1 MARSRTSSAIELLV
15 PLRRDEVQPL
25 HRQLEQELREAVRS
39 GRLPPLTVL
48 PSTRALAGQLGVAR
62 GVVVEAYEQ
71 LVAEGYLASRAGG
84 STRVAPGAAQSSAR
98 PPVEVP
104 RTAQFEVDFRPS
116 RPDVTHFPRAI
127 WLRSLRRVLNQA
139 PSDRLGYIEGEGMP
153 ELRDALAT
161 YLNRAR
167 GTAADADRTVIT
179 TGFAQAFRLVA
190 AVLAASGARRLA
202 MEDPSYDDA
211 RKTALEAGLQVV
223 GIPVDYSGMR
233 VDLLDAAKV
242 DAVIVTSAHQF
253 PTGAVMP
260 ADRRAALVAWASKR
274 GGIVIEDDY
283 DAEFRYDRE
292 PIGAIQ
298 GLAPDRV
305 VYAGSASKVL
315 APGLRLGWLVAPA
328 SMVHAIAE
336 RKMAAD
342 LGSSALDQLAFAD
355 FLARGELDHHLRRM
369 RPIYRRRRDTL
380 LAALA
385 CHLPVLRPVG
395 ASAGLH
401 LLAWL
406 PPELDEAAVVRAA
419 TEARIGIHG
428 LAPSRI
434 DPSGPGAIIFGYGQ
448 IEEAAID
455 DGLRRL
461 RIAID
466 SAC

>member
-1 MARSRTSSAIELLV
+1 MARSRTSSALELLV
-15 PLRRDEVQPL
+15 PLRRDEAQPL

-84 STRVAPGAAQSSAR
+84 ATRVAQGAAQPSAR
-98 PPVEVP
+98 PSALVP
-104 RTAQFEVDFRPS
+104 TAQFEVDFRPS
-116 RPDVTHFPRAI
+116 RPDVTHFPRAV
-127 WLRSLRRVLNQA
+127 WLRSLRRVLNEA
-139 PSDRLGYIEGEGMP
+139 PSERLGYIEGEGMP
-153 ELRDALAT
+153 ELREALAS

-190 AVLAASGARRLA
+190 GVLAASGARRLA

-211 RKTALEAGLQVV
+211 RKTALEAGLKVV
-223 GIPVDYSGMR
+223 GIPVDESGLR

-260 ADRRAALVAWASKR
+260 PDRRAALVAWASKR

-298 GLAPDRV
+298 GLSPDRV

-380 LAALA
+380 LAALGR
-385 CHLPVLRPVG
+385 HLPELRPVG

-406 PPELDEAAVVRAA
+406 PPELEEAAVVRAA
-419 TEARIGIHG
+419 SHARIGIHG

-434 DPSGPGAIIFGYGQ
+434 HPSGPGAIIFGYGQ

-455 DGLRRL
+455 DGVRRL

-466 SAC
+466 GAR